1 MLELELYKNPSYGC
15 FQSLSLDEVMGKID
29 WMIKHSYLDIEYSG
43 RLPLLV
49 FTDRGWDIERE
60 QRAEEFLHEWDAWIT
75 A

>member
-1 MLELELYKNPSYGC
+1 
-15 FQSLSLDEVMGKID
+15 MGKID